1 MFRFNFLFSIDTVS
15 RVTTRLLTFL
25 LIAPMLS
32 SVCSAQYRSGQ
43 ALSDYVHSN
52 EKFGRKLLL
61 AVHEADQEKNI
72 AISPFPLSQAFGALS
87 EGTFDS
93 TTRLELANVFEWKDQ
108 PFRDIAS
115 RMLSA
120 RIPAEKLHP
129 NDETEARKPSKGPPP
144 VLGPGRSFVPLSQS
158 TTFLYRGKGF
168 LRDSFIEQASR
179 DYGIQ
184 FQEAKPGELPV
195 PKDPD
200 VRKMYELKPGILD
213 FSITTFTDLR
223 TAWRHDLFNGRS
235 QKLTFTLRS
244 GLKVETDQM
253 VSTLQHYQHVSTD
266 EYEAV
271 ELPCGGAYL
280 LVLVPAIGKDI
291 LDLEREFATGQI
303 NLDSMPKSE
312 EGDVTLPIFHMRF
325 STDLLPPLRKL
336 GLNTL
341 FTDFKSLGA
350 MVSSP
355 EGARLTTT
363 VQRVDLDVD
372 TWGIKAR
379 AITFLGGVLGGVMG
393 GSMLPPPQPFHMI
406 VNRPFLFFVR
416 DNVTDALLF
425 AGAEMNP
432 TAN

>member
-1 MFRFNFLFSIDTVS
+1 MFQFNLFLSIDRVS
-15 RVTTRLLTFL
+15 LVTTRLLIFL
-25 LIAPMLS
+25 LVVLMFS
-32 SVCSAQYRSGQ
+32 SVCSAQYQPGQ

-108 PFRDIAS
+108 PFRNIAS

-120 RIPAEKLHP
+120 RIPSEKLP
-129 NDETEARKPSKGPPP
+129 PQDETETRKPSKMLP
-144 VLGPGRSFVPLSQS
+144 VIALPTKQFVPLSQS

-168 LRDSFIEQASR
+168 LRDRFIEQASR

-184 FQEAKPGELPV
+184 FQEAKLGEVPV

-200 VRKMYELKPGILD
+200 VRKMYELKPGILN

-244 GLKVETDQM
+244 GSKVETDQM
-253 VSTLQHYQHVSTD
+253 VSMLQHYQHVSAD

-271 ELPCGGAYL
+271 ELPCVDAYL
-280 LVLVPAIGKDI
+280 VVLLPAVGKDI
-291 LDLEREFATGQI
+291 LDLERKFAAGQI
-303 NLDSMPKSE
+303 NLDPMLKSE
-312 EGDVTLPIFHMRF
+312 EGDVTLPVFHIRF
-325 STDLLPPLRKL
+325 TTDLLPPLRKL

-341 FTDFKSLGA
+341 FTDYKSLDA
-350 MVSSP
+350 MVTAP
-355 EGARLTTT
+355 EGARLTAT
-363 VQRVDLDVD
+363 VQRVELDVD

-393 GSMLPPPQPFHMI
+393 GSMSPPPQPFHMI

>member
-1 MFRFNFLFSIDTVS
+1 
-15 RVTTRLLTFL
+15 VTTRLLVFL
-25 LIAPMLS
+25 LVVLMLA
-32 SVCSAQYRSGQ
+32 SVCSAQYHPGQ

-61 AVHEADQEKNI
+61 AVHEADEEENI

-93 TTRLELANVFEWKDQ
+93 TTRLELVNVFEWKDQ

-120 RIPAEKLHP
+120 RIPTEKLPP
-129 NDETEARKPSKGPPP
+129 NDETETRKPSKRPPAI
-144 VLGPGRSFVPLSQS
+144 LGPGKAFVPLSQS
-158 TTFLYRGKGF
+158 TTILYRGRGF
-168 LRDSFIEQASR
+168 LRDRFIEQASR

-200 VRKMYELKPGILD
+200 ARKMYERNGGFLD

-223 TAWRHDLFNGRS
+223 TAWRHELFSGRS

-244 GLKVETDQM
+244 GSKVETDQM
-253 VSTLQHYQHVSTD
+253 VSLLQYYQHISAD
-266 EYEAV
+266 DYEAV
-271 ELPCGGAYL
+271 ELPCGDAYL
-280 LVLVPAIGKDI
+280 LVLVPAAGTDI
-291 LDLEREFATGQI
+291 LELERKFAAGQI
-303 NLDSMPKSE
+303 NLDSMLRSE
-312 EGDVTLPIFHMRF
+312 EGDVTLPMFHIRF
-325 STDLLPPLRKL
+325 SADLVSPLKKL

-341 FTDFKSLGA
+341 FTDYKSLGA
-350 MVSSP
+350 MVTAP
-355 EGARLTTT
+355 EGARLTTA

-393 GSMLPPPQPFHMI
+393 GFMSPPPQPFHMI

>member
-1 MFRFNFLFSIDTVS
+1 MFSFNFFLSIDRVS
-15 RVTTRLLTFL
+15 FVTTRLIVFL
-25 LIAPMLS
+25 LVVLVLS
-32 SVCSAQYRSGQ
+32 SVCSAQYHPGQ

-120 RIPAEKLHP
+120 RIPSEKLSP
-129 NDETEARKPSKGPPP
+129 QDETETRKPSKIPQAIL
-144 VLGPGRSFVPLSQS
+144 VPGKPFVPLSQS
-158 TTFLYRGKGF
+158 TTFLYRGRGF
-168 LRDSFIEQASR
+168 LRDRFIEQASR

-184 FQEAKPGELPV
+184 FQEAKAGELPV

-200 VRKMYELKPGILD
+200 VRKMYELKGGILD

-223 TAWRHDLFNGRS
+223 TAWRHDLFSGRT
-235 QKLTFTLRS
+235 QKLTFMLRS
-244 GLKVETDQM
+244 GSEVETDQM
-253 VSTLQHYQHVSTD
+253 VSRLQYYQHISAD
-266 EYEAV
+266 DYEAV
-271 ELPCGGAYL
+271 ELPCGDAYL
-280 LVLVPAIGKDI
+280 LVLVPAVGEDI
-291 LDLEREFATGQI
+291 LELEHKFADGQI
-303 NLDSMPKSE
+303 NLDSTLKSE
-312 EGDVTLPIFHMRF
+312 EGDVTLPMFHIRF
-325 STDLLPPLRKL
+325 SADLLPALKKL

-341 FTDFKSLGA
+341 FTDYRSLGA
-350 MVSSP
+350 MVSVP
-355 EGARLTTT
+355 EGERLTTT

-379 AITFLGGVLGGVMG
+379 AITFLGGVAGGVMG
-393 GSMLPPPQPFHMI
+393 GSMSLPPQPFHMI